1 MPQNPYTDQQFL
13 WRGIC
18 ALLFIAIGVIALE
31 SGVSVSER
39 PDVVDADILS
49 KTYYSLSLFVIGGV
63 ELGTPQGGPLYG
75 RVLLWLSY
83 FGAPILA
90 ASTLLEALLRAL
102 APQSWALRRLKNHV
116 IIVGEGEL
124 PLSTLKVLRRHNSK
138 IPVVVVTSNKD
149 DLLAAELKQTFG
161 AFVVTGDISH
171 EFLVEQLRVS
181 EARRVFLLGENSL
194 RSYEAAANLIERVPG
209 IADRVV
215 IHCSRLRFMRS
226 MENTAVA
233 KQCEIF
239 NTYHLAAS
247 ALVRSHL
254 IEQFRETHTRDIVVL
269 AGFGRFGQTIL
280 EELQNSALEEL
291 ETVAIID
298 QDARR
303 RVLVADEQMQFSGDY
318 RRELFEGD
326 VAECLRGGPWDAVL
340 LDTDN
345 GPEAFTVAKNAG
357 LYTAAGVATLAASLS
372 PGGVLIVW
380 SAFASP
386 EFERRL
392 ARQRLAVEARRVRAR
407 KSGKGPRHTLFIARA
422 RA

>member
-63 ELGTPQGGPLYG
+63 ELGTPHGGPLYG

-171 EFLVEQLRVS
+171 DFLVEQLRVS

-280 EELQNSALEEL
+280 EELQNSALDEL

-326 VAECLRGGPWDAVL
+326 VAHPEVWDNVQDAVDITGGNVVFVL
-340 LDTDN
+340 GTGKEEENLR
-345 GPEAFTVAKNAG
+345 
-357 LYTAAGVATLAASLS
+357 TALWLRRQYPKAMVISRASKKSL
-372 PGGVLIVW
+372 
-380 SAFASP
+380 FASQVGEEHNIVSISITQLVEDNLP
-386 EFERRL
+386 GAWVRL
-392 ARQRLAVEARRVRAR
+392 
-407 KSGKGPRHTLFIARA
+407 
-422 RA
+422 